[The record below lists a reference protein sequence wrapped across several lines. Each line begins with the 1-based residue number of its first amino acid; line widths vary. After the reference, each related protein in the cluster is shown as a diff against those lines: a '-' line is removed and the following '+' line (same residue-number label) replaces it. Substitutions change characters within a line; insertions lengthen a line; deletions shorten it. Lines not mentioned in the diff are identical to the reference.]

1 MRKIFAFLSVL
12 LVYSQL
18 TRFIGHILLSDVW
31 YIALLFR
38 KTYCFYYNIYAYT
51 PVDSSMCD
59 DLFQFNKQQHKNI
72 CSLGFNLWDTVG
84 RSA

>member
-38 KTYCFYYNIYAYT
+38 KT
-51 PVDSSMCD
+51 
-59 DLFQFNKQQHKNI
+59 L
-72 CSLGFNLWDTVG
+72 LLLL
-84 RSA
+84 